1 MVFRK
6 VVKFL
11 DSPRPGMYR
20 RKALDLRMPATLP
33 KHILLDR
40 ARGIEEVETE
50 EENNEEGEEIVEET
64 EEDESS
70 KLNKAVGKFG
80 DME

>member
-20 RKALDLRMPATLP
+20 QKALDLRMPATLP

-40 ARGIEEVETE
+40 TRGIEEVETE
-50 EENNEEGEEIVEET
+50 SKAEAKNGL
-64 EEDESS
+64 ED
-70 KLNKAVGKFG
+70 
-80 DME
+80 DMEVEDGWSVAR